1 MKKAH
6 RPCQIMSSE
15 AELLGEQAVCGQL
28 RSPSSRNPWLTEWRQ
43 EQDLLAGC
51 EGAGWAAKPLFSPD
65 NFFLSEQMPAIEMS
79 NIFQARFQVESVAL
93 RI

>member
-1 MKKAH
+1 M
-6 RPCQIMSSE
+6 
-15 AELLGEQAVCGQL
+15 G
-28 RSPSSRNPWLTEWRQ
+28 SRGVPPAGTHGSQNGD

-51 EGAGWAAKPLFSPD
+51 VGAGWAAKPLFSPD